1 MSSRPSARAPPLPAA
16 QARPI
21 GNGMSRRDQG
31 KGSVRF
37 AGREGDTDLGFTRDR
52 QATPPKSAKVD
63 LGARTDR
70 LRAALRENL
79 KRRKSQAKG
88 RAQAGADG
96 AGAPHD
102 SAGFV
107 PEIAPDKPKG

>member
-1 MSSRPSARAPPLPAA
+1 MAQQRNSTGGVRPAGRKGDQARA
-16 QARPI
+16 
-21 GNGMSRRDQG
+21 
-31 KGSVRF
+31 
-37 AGREGDTDLGFTRDR
+37 E
-52 QATPPKSAKVD
+52 
-63 LGARTDR
+63 R

-79 KRRKSQAKG
+79 KRRKSQARERSQTG
-88 RAQAGADG
+88 MDS